1 MHPPLWG
8 KMLRLRLSHLDDGER
23 CMAHGEVNV
32 QPPQNGTNTPAAER
46 TYAVHRVDLPTYCPV
61 PGSSLWNGHPRVYI
75 PLKETGDEARCIYC
89 GARFRLVD

>member
-1 MHPPLWG
+1 
-8 KMLRLRLSHLDDGER
+8 
-23 CMAHGEVNV
+23 MAHGEVNV

-75 PLKETGDEARCIYC
+75 PLKETGDQARS
-89 GARFRLVD
+89 AASTAPEMATTRAAVR

>member
-1 MHPPLWG
+1 
-8 KMLRLRLSHLDDGER
+8 
-23 CMAHGEVNV
+23 MAHGEVNV